1 MSLSVLV
8 VGNGKP
14 YHVSM
19 TEAERL
25 KHDGIAVWQKLGRRI
40 KITKGNHPRPKV
52 RDLSCYVGAEVAA
65 VLSGQDRKTRDVAR
79 AFVNDQFHRRETVG
93 AA

>member
-14 YHVSM
+14 YHVSV

-25 KHDGIAVWQKLGRRI
+25 EHDGIAVWQKRGRRI
-40 KITKGNHPRPKV
+40 KLTKGKNSRPAV
-52 RDLSCYVGAEVAA
+52 RGLSCYVGAQVAVA
-65 VLSGQDRKTRDVAR
+65 MSGQDRKTRDVAR
-79 AFVNDQFHRRETVG
+79 AFVNDQFRRRETVG
-93 AA
+93 AV